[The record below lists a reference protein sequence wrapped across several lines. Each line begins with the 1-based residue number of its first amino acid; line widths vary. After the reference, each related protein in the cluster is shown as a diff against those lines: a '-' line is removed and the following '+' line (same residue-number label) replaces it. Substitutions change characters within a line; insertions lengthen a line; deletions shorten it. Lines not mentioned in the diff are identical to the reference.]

1 MNMQPADY
9 SKRALAYIIDVFFI
23 LIPGIVGMI
32 LGIAMLF
39 GIVTIGGGIA
49 LLFLSFLWLLVAGFW
64 NDVWRQ
70 GKTGATFGKSR
81 MELRLVRLGT
91 NEPVGVGSALVRM
104 LAVWF
109 FNVLT
114 GGLYLIADLLAPAFT
129 ERKQRIT
136 DKLLSLEVVDAR
148 GGFLGST
155 LPPPPPP
162 ESKLGW

>member
-1 MNMQPADY
+1 MQPADY

-23 LIPGIVGMI
+23 LIPGIVGMF

-49 LLFLSFLWLLVAGFW
+49 LFFLSFLWLLVAGFW

-81 MELRLVRLGT
+81 MEVRLVRLGT
-91 NEPVGVGSALVRM
+91 NEPVGVGTALVRM

-109 FNVLT
+109 FNAIT

-136 DKLLSLEVVDAR
+136 DKLLSLEVVDAKS
-148 GGFLGST
+148 GSVDVP
-155 LPPPPPP
+155 LPPPTPG
-162 ESKLGW
+162 SSLGW